1 MKRTAWIGDL
11 HMGVRSANHHFLD
24 FQYQWLEW
32 MVNHLIEQRIARM
45 LFVGDLFD
53 VRKTMHGRVYEFLI
67 MRFIPLL
74 ERYAAEMKALGFDVE
89 ILAITGN
96 HDITLRESNRIS
108 WVEML
113 NRLSKGLVQSFQEA
127 ELYTSPVDGV
137 QIGMLPWINDENRES
152 SMKFLAETEAK
163 VVVGHL
169 ELAGFPMYAGVSS
182 EHGMESG
189 VFDRFDLVLTGHYH
203 TRSNR
208 RNIHYIGSP
217 YHLTWSDFV
226 DADNRGITILDHESM
241 ELTQINNPDWMTM
254 FSVVVYDPKADYTK
268 EGCLDAYKGTIMK
281 IVVEEHGTPAHMKKF
296 LVEINKLE
304 LIDFA
309 VIDKTI
315 MVKPEDAATDAPA
328 AGNEEINITL
338 KTNEVISNYIERQEM
353 VSNPSRLKAIAA
365 DVLSRAEAKV
375 A

>member
-32 MVNHLIEQRIARM
+32 MVDQLIEQRIPRM
-45 LFVGDLFD
+45 VFVGDLFD

-67 MRFIPLL
+67 TRLIPLL
-74 ERYAAEMKALGFDVE
+74 ERYADAMKAIDLEAE

-137 QIGMLPWINDENRES
+137 QIGMLPWINDENREA

-163 VVVGHL
+163 VIVGHL
-169 ELAGFPMYAGVSS
+169 ELAGFPMYAGVPSG
-182 EHGMESG
+182 HGMEAG
-189 VFDRFDLVLTGHYH
+189 VFDRFDLVVTGHYH
-203 TRSNR
+203 TRSER

-226 DADNRGITILDHESM
+226 DGDNRGITILDHDTM
-241 ELTQINNPDWMTM
+241 EVSQINNPDWMTM
-254 FSVVVYDPKADYTK
+254 FSVVTYDPKADYSK
-268 EGCLDAYKGTIMK
+268 PELLDSYKGTIMK

-296 LVEINKLE
+296 LAEINKLE

-315 MVKPEDAATDAPA
+315 MTKGEDAAEEPGA
-328 AGNEEINITL
+328 AQEEINITL
-338 KTNEVISNYIERQEM
+338 KTNEVISNYIDRQEM
-353 VSNPSRLKAIAA
+353 VSNPTRLKAIAA
-365 DVLSRAEAKV
+365 DLLARAEAR
-375 A
+375 AA